1 MDKDDIHT
9 YNGILLSS
17 RTHTHTHTHTMEYY
31 LAIKKNEIMSFAAT
45 WMALENTVLSEI
57 RERQILYDITYMWN
71 VKNNT
76 NGFMYKT
83 EVELQTKNKL
93 MVTEGKGAGVN

>member
-1 MDKDDIHT
+1 
-9 YNGILLSS
+9 
-17 RTHTHTHTHTMEYY
+17 MEYY